1 MDVRTVMTKVFVTG
15 LKVQAEIGVYK
26 HEIGRVQPLVVDV
39 ELDVPTAGADRLSE
53 TLNYETILDAARD
66 IAGQG
71 HIELVETFA
80 ERLARACL
88 ADARVTR
95 ARVRVEKPLAL
106 PPKWSKL
113 PMGRLHAM
121 TDHLDYS
128 ATEDRTMPA
137 VVYALYFLAFAT
149 GFTAIIGV
157 VLAYVNQNSAGPL
170 MRSQE
175 VSARRVH
182 GPLTAFTLSGSE
194 SISVGLAAP

>member
-1 MDVRTVMTKVFVTG
+1 MAGSPKRVMTKVFVTG

-66 IAGQG
+66 IASQG

-106 PPKWSKL
+106 AP
-113 PMGRLHAM
+113 
-121 TDHLDYS
+121 D
-128 ATEDRTMPA
+128 A
-137 VVYALYFLAFAT
+137 VGA
-149 GFTAIIGV
+149 GV
-157 VLAYVNQNSAGPL
+157 
-170 MRSQE
+170 E
-175 VSARRVH
+175 I
-182 GPLTAFTLSGSE
+182 TLVRG
-194 SISVGLAAP
+194 